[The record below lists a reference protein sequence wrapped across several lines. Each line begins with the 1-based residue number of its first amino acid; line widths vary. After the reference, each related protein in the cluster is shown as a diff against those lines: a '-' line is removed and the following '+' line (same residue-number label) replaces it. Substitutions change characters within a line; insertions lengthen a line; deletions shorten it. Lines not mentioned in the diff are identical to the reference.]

1 MITGSALCIA
11 LRNAEFMSWVT
22 VIWSMV
28 ASACLTLA
36 VIYFLVWWSNRTAWA
51 NLLFAMT
58 AASTAAFTLCELRQ
72 MRVGTSGELLSAMR
86 WTHVALLGV
95 LVSTTWFV
103 TFYLGAGRRWLAW
116 TVSGLRVFYL
126 LVAFLIWGNVNY
138 LEITS
143 LRRVPF
149 LGDSVTVFEG
159 IPNPWMLFGYATML
173 LILIFVAD
181 ASVTAWRRG
190 ERRKA
195 LMIGGSVEFFLL
207 LGTVQAALVH
217 WAQLPIPVLIAPL
230 YLGLVVVMGS
240 ELSRDVLRASRL
252 VHELQASEAGLR
264 ESEARMS
271 LAVDAADL
279 GIWIRDLARNEI
291 WASHKWRELFGF
303 APSEPLEF
311 NAILQRLHPDDREG
325 LRQAHAM
332 AVAGADGGK
341 YQTEYRLM
349 LPDGATRWISSQ
361 GRVEFDATGQPV
373 LIRGAARDVT
383 ARKQAEQE
391 TQLLRQEIAHA
402 GRVSMMGQLAS
413 GLAHEI
419 NQPLASILRN
429 AEAAELFLQH
439 PSPDLDEIRAILSDI
454 RSDDERAG
462 HVIDRMRGLLK
473 RQTLDTGRLD
483 VGALVGDVAALVRI
497 DAATRQV
504 KLDVDVPADLPHV
517 RGDRVQIQQVLLNL
531 ILNGMDALHGT
542 RLEDRR
548 VDVTARPMSH
558 GRADHRDRRRRRGAR
573 HSCRQA
579 GADLRPVFHDQAER
593 HGHRSGGLPHDRRGA
608 QRATV
613 GREQER
619 RRRGI
624 SFHAADRGGGR
635 RRMNVTEPTVHIVDD
650 DAPFLAATSRLLRA
664 SGFAVRTFGSASDF
678 LTQRAEDAPGCVLA
692 DVRMPGMNGLELQ
705 SALARSSNP
714 LPILFLTGHGD
725 IPSSV
730 RAMRDGAEDFL
741 EKRAAKAHLLE
752 AVKRA
757 LARDARE
764 REARNRQRELRAR
777 FGTLTAR
784 EFEVLGHVV
793 RGKLN
798 KQIAGDLGIH
808 ERTVKLHRTAITT
821 KLGVQSVAELTR
833 LTDEAGLLT
842 ESKPTFPKGL

>member
-1 MITGSALCIA
+1 
-11 LRNAEFMSWVT
+11 MSWVT

-116 TVSGLRVFYL
+116 TVSGLRAFYL

-217 WAQLPIPVLIAPL
+217 WAQLPIPVLIGPL

-264 ESEARMS
+264 ESQKRMNLALEAGN
-271 LAVDAADL
+271 L
-279 GIWIRDLARNEI
+279 GIWIWDLARNDI
-291 WASHKWRELFGF
+291 WASDSWRTLFGF
-303 APSEPLEF
+303 EPSEHLDLDRV
-311 NAILQRLHPDDREG
+311 LQRLHPDDRQT
-325 LRQAHAM
+325 LRQHQAM
-332 AVAGADGGK
+332 ALAGSNGGT

-349 LPDGATRWISSQ
+349 CPDGATRWISSQ

-483 VGALVGDVAALVRI
+483 VGALVGDVAALVRV

-548 VDVTARPMSH
+548 VTVTARPMSPGAPIIEIAVGDAGH
-558 GRADHRDRRRRRGAR
+558 GIPADTLAR
-573 HSCRQA
+573 IFDPFFTTKPNGMGIGLAVSRTIVEAHSGR
-579 GADLRPVFHDQAER
+579 LWAENR
-593 HGHRSGGLPHDRRGA
+593 N
-608 QRATV
+608 
-613 GREQER
+613 
-619 RRRGI
+619 
-624 SFHAADRGGGR
+624 GGG
-635 RRMNVTEPTVHIVDD
+635 
-650 DAPFLAATSRLLRA
+650 AAFRFT
-664 SGFAVRTFGSASDF
+664 
-678 LTQRAEDAPGCVLA
+678 
-692 DVRMPGMNGLELQ
+692 
-705 SALARSSNP
+705 
-714 LPILFLTGHGD
+714 LPI
-725 IPSSV
+725 
-730 RAMRDGAEDFL
+730 AEEGA
-741 EKRAAKAHLLE
+741 
-752 AVKRA
+752 AV
-757 LARDARE
+757 
-764 REARNRQRELRAR
+764 
-777 FGTLTAR
+777 
-784 EFEVLGHVV
+784 
-793 RGKLN
+793 
-798 KQIAGDLGIH
+798 
-808 ERTVKLHRTAITT
+808 
-821 KLGVQSVAELTR
+821 
-833 LTDEAGLLT
+833 
-842 ESKPTFPKGL
+842 

>member
-1 MITGSALCIA
+1 
-11 LRNAEFMSWVT
+11 
-22 VIWSMV
+22 MV

-58 AASTAAFTLCELRQ
+58 AVSTAAFTLCELRQ
-72 MRVGTSGELLSAMR
+72 MRAGTPGELLSAMR
-86 WTHVALLGV
+86 WTHVALLGL
-95 LVSTTWFV
+95 LVSTAWFV

-143 LRRVPF
+143 LRRMPF

-159 IPNPWMLFGYATML
+159 IRNPWMLFGYATMV

-195 LMIGGSVEFFLL
+195 LMIGGSVELFLL
-207 LGTVQAALVH
+207 LGTFEAALVH
-217 WAQLPIPVLIAPL
+217 WAQLPIPVLIAPF
-230 YLGLVVVMGS
+230 YLGLVVVMAS

-279 GIWIRDLARNEI
+279 GIWIRDLARDEI

-311 NAILQRLHPDDREG
+311 DAILQRLHPDDREG
-325 LRQAHAM
+325 FRQAHAM
-332 AVAGADGGK
+332 AVAGADGGT

-373 LIRGAARDVT
+373 LIRGTARDVT

-531 ILNGMDALHGT
+531 ILNGMDALNGT

-548 VDVTARPMSH
+548 VNVTARL
-558 GRADHRDRRRRRGAR
+558 D
-573 HSCRQA
+573 
-579 GADLRPVFHDQAER
+579 
-593 HGHRSGGLPHDRRGA
+593 GA
-608 QRATV
+608 QLVEIAV
-613 GREQER
+613 GDAGH
-619 RRRGI
+619 GI
-624 SFHAADRGGGR
+624 PADTLARIFDPFFTTKPNGMGIGLAVSRTIVEAHSGRLWAENRNGGG
-635 RRMNVTEPTVHIVDD
+635 
-650 DAPFLAATSRLLRA
+650 AAFRFT
-664 SGFAVRTFGSASDF
+664 
-678 LTQRAEDAPGCVLA
+678 
-692 DVRMPGMNGLELQ
+692 
-705 SALARSSNP
+705 
-714 LPILFLTGHGD
+714 LPI
-725 IPSSV
+725 
-730 RAMRDGAEDFL
+730 AEEGA
-741 EKRAAKAHLLE
+741 
-752 AVKRA
+752 AV
-757 LARDARE
+757 
-764 REARNRQRELRAR
+764 
-777 FGTLTAR
+777 
-784 EFEVLGHVV
+784 
-793 RGKLN
+793 
-798 KQIAGDLGIH
+798 
-808 ERTVKLHRTAITT
+808 
-821 KLGVQSVAELTR
+821 
-833 LTDEAGLLT
+833 
-842 ESKPTFPKGL
+842 

>member
-1 MITGSALCIA
+1 
-11 LRNAEFMSWVT
+11 
-22 VIWSMV
+22 
-28 ASACLTLA
+28 
-36 VIYFLVWWSNRTAWA
+36 
-51 NLLFAMT
+51 
-58 AASTAAFTLCELRQ
+58 
-72 MRVGTSGELLSAMR
+72 
-86 WTHVALLGV
+86 
-95 LVSTTWFV
+95 
-103 TFYLGAGRRWLAW
+103 
-116 TVSGLRVFYL
+116 
-126 LVAFLIWGNVNY
+126 
-138 LEITS
+138 
-143 LRRVPF
+143 
-149 LGDSVTVFEG
+149 
-159 IPNPWMLFGYATML
+159 MLFGYATMV

-207 LGTVQAALVH
+207 LGTVQAALIH
-217 WAQLPIPVLIAPL
+217 WAHLPIPVLIAPL
-230 YLGLVVVMGS
+230 YLGLVVVMAS

-279 GIWIRDLARNEI
+279 GIWIRDLPRSEI

-311 NAILQRLHPDDREG
+311 NATLQRLHHDDREG

-361 GRVEFDATGQPV
+361 GRVEFDATGQPA
-373 LIRGAARDVT
+373 LIRGTARDVT

-429 AEAAELFLQH
+429 AEAAELFLHH

-531 ILNGMDALHGT
+531 ILNGMDALNGT

-548 VDVTARPMSH
+548 VSVTAR
-558 GRADHRDRRRRRGAR
+558 ADVA
-573 HSCRQA
+573 
-579 GADLRPVFHDQAER
+579 
-593 HGHRSGGLPHDRRGA
+593 RGA
-608 QRATV
+608 QLVEIAV
-613 GREQER
+613 GDAGH
-619 RRRGI
+619 GI
-624 SFHAADRGGGR
+624 PADKLALIFDPFFTTKPNGMGIGLAVSRTIVEAHSGRLWAENRNGGG
-635 RRMNVTEPTVHIVDD
+635 
-650 DAPFLAATSRLLRA
+650 AAFRFT
-664 SGFAVRTFGSASDF
+664 
-678 LTQRAEDAPGCVLA
+678 
-692 DVRMPGMNGLELQ
+692 
-705 SALARSSNP
+705 
-714 LPILFLTGHGD
+714 LPI
-725 IPSSV
+725 
-730 RAMRDGAEDFL
+730 AE
-741 EKRAAKAHLLE
+741 EAA
-752 AVKRA
+752 AV
-757 LARDARE
+757 
-764 REARNRQRELRAR
+764 
-777 FGTLTAR
+777 
-784 EFEVLGHVV
+784 
-793 RGKLN
+793 
-798 KQIAGDLGIH
+798 
-808 ERTVKLHRTAITT
+808 
-821 KLGVQSVAELTR
+821 
-833 LTDEAGLLT
+833 
-842 ESKPTFPKGL
+842 